1 MKKILFTIAITLII
15 VAASYSQG
23 GDKADTNGKE
33 TSIRFENRKKK
44 GYYNTTQI
52 SILTGNRTTIR
63 QMGYYYYPYSYYSSF
78 VPYPGYAPS
87 TYYDT
92 QTKLQVSPS
101 VSMTHGYMFNEH
113 WAVGIGVGFEVFNYN
128 VFPLFADIRY
138 TLWDDKISP
147 FFSFKAG
154 YAFSLS
160 KTKHHDDGISLD
172 YEPYY
177 IYGADVKNSGGL
189 MLHPEIGVKVPL
201 SEKADLFFTVAYRY
215 QTLRSKV
222 SQEYDYNNYDRWE
235 HKEKLAKLSF
245 GVAVMFR

>member
-1 MKKILFTIAITLII
+1 MKKILFTFAITLII
-15 VAASYSQG
+15 VATSYSQG
-23 GDKADTNGKE
+23 DVKADTNGKE

-52 SILTGNRTTIR
+52 SILMGNRATIR
-63 QMGYYYYPYSYYSSF
+63 QMGYYYYSTFSSSSYLPYNSI
-78 VPYPGYAPS
+78 APS
-87 TYYDT
+87 IYHDT

-101 VSMTHGYMFNEH
+101 VTMTHGYMFNEH
-113 WAVGIGVGFEVFNYN
+113 WSAGIGVGFEVFNYN
-128 VFPLFADIRY
+128 VFPMFADIRY

-177 IYGADVKNSGGL
+177 IYGADVKNYGGL

-201 SEKADLFFTVAYRY
+201 SETADLLFTVAYRH
-215 QTLRSKV
+215 QTLKSKV
-222 SQEYDYNNYDRWE
+222 SQEYDSNNYDRWE
-235 HKEKLAKLSF
+235 HKEKLTKLSF

>member
-1 MKKILFTIAITLII
+1 MKKLLFTITISLVIVVTSHSQANTIT
-15 VAASYSQG
+15 
-23 GDKADTNGKE
+23 DNNGKE
-33 TSIRFENRKKK
+33 TSSQFENRKKK
-44 GYYNTTQI
+44 GYYNTSQI
-52 SILTGNRTTIR
+52 SMLMGNRTTIH
-63 QMGYYYYPYSYYSSF
+63 QISNYYPYPYYSSLR
-78 VPYPGYAPS
+78 PYPGYAPS

-128 VFPLFADIRY
+128 VFPMFADIRY
-138 TLWDDKISP
+138 SLWDDKISP
-147 FFSFKAG
+147 FFSFKVG

-177 IYGADVKNSGGL
+177 IYGADVKNYGGL
-189 MLHPEIGVKVPL
+189 MLHPEIGVKIPL
-201 SEKADLFFTVAYRY
+201 SEKADLLFTVAYRY

-222 SQEYDYNNYDRWE
+222 SQEYDSNNYDQWE
-235 HKEKLAKLSF
+235 HKEKLTKLSF